1 MDEYIVVKAL
11 ENGVNIIGLTSG
23 KDTKFHHT
31 EKLDKGEVFLAQF
44 TDVTT
49 AIKINGAAEIYT
61 KHGKL
66 MSEIRFA
73 LSAGGLFYVDSNLCI
88 AVNRNSK
95 KAYRCTFDE

>member
-11 ENGVNIIGLTSG
+11 ESGVNIIGLTSG

-66 MSEIRFA
+66 MSDAR
-73 LSAGGLFYVDSNLCI
+73 
-88 AVNRNSK
+88 
-95 KAYRCTFDE
+95 

>member
-1 MDEYIVVKAL
+1 MDEYIVVK
-11 ENGVNIIGLTSG
+11 GVNIIGLTSG

-66 MSEIRFA
+66 MSDAR
-73 LSAGGLFYVDSNLCI
+73 
-88 AVNRNSK
+88 
-95 KAYRCTFDE
+95 

>member
-31 EKLDKGEVFLAQF
+31 EKLDMGVVFLAQF

-66 MSEIRFA
+66 MSDAR
-73 LSAGGLFYVDSNLCI
+73 
-88 AVNRNSK
+88 
-95 KAYRCTFDE
+95 

>member
-23 KDTKFHHT
+23 KDTKVHHT

-66 MSEIRFA
+66 MSDAR
-73 LSAGGLFYVDSNLCI
+73 
-88 AVNRNSK
+88 
-95 KAYRCTFDE
+95 

>member
-1 MDEYIVVKAL
+1 MDEYIAVKAL
-11 ENGVNIIGLTSG
+11 EDGVSIIGLTSG

-44 TDVTT
+44 TEITT

-66 MSEIRFA
+66 MS
-73 LSAGGLFYVDSNLCI
+73 DS
-88 AVNRNSK
+88 R
-95 KAYRCTFDE
+95 

>member
-1 MDEYIVVKAL
+1 MRNAILYYRCSILQNYRNGVLIMDEYIVVKAL

-66 MSEIRFA
+66 MSDAR
-73 LSAGGLFYVDSNLCI
+73 
-88 AVNRNSK
+88 
-95 KAYRCTFDE
+95 

>member
-31 EKLDKGEVFLAQF
+31 EKLDKGEV
-44 TDVTT
+44 
-49 AIKINGAAEIYT
+49 NGAAEIYT

-66 MSEIRFA
+66 MSDAR
-73 LSAGGLFYVDSNLCI
+73 
-88 AVNRNSK
+88 
-95 KAYRCTFDE
+95 

>member
-44 TDVTT
+44 THVKT

-66 MSEIRFA
+66 MSDAR
-73 LSAGGLFYVDSNLCI
+73 
-88 AVNRNSK
+88 
-95 KAYRCTFDE
+95 

>member
-44 TDVTT
+44 IDVTT

-66 MSEIRFA
+66 MSDAR
-73 LSAGGLFYVDSNLCI
+73 
-88 AVNRNSK
+88 
-95 KAYRCTFDE
+95 

>member
-11 ENGVNIIGLTSG
+11 ENGVHIIGLTSG

-66 MSEIRFA
+66 MSDAR
-73 LSAGGLFYVDSNLCI
+73 
-88 AVNRNSK
+88 
-95 KAYRCTFDE
+95 

>member
-11 ENGVNIIGLTSG
+11 ENCVNIIGLTSG

-66 MSEIRFA
+66 MSDAR
-73 LSAGGLFYVDSNLCI
+73 
-88 AVNRNSK
+88 
-95 KAYRCTFDE
+95 

>member
-44 TDVTT
+44 TDVDVYKRQD
-49 AIKINGAAEIYT
+49 IK
-61 KHGKL
+61 KHD
-66 MSEIRFA
+66 
-73 LSAGGLFYVDSNLCI
+73 V
-88 AVNRNSK
+88 
-95 KAYRCTFDE
+95 CTLLKIQTGFWHQ

>member
-31 EKLDKGEVFLAQF
+31 EKLDKVFLAQF

-66 MSEIRFA
+66 MSDAR
-73 LSAGGLFYVDSNLCI
+73 
-88 AVNRNSK
+88 
-95 KAYRCTFDE
+95 

>member
-44 TDVTT
+44 T
-49 AIKINGAAEIYT
+49 IKINGAAEIYT

-66 MSEIRFA
+66 MSDAR
-73 LSAGGLFYVDSNLCI
+73 
-88 AVNRNSK
+88 
-95 KAYRCTFDE
+95 

>member
-23 KDTKFHHT
+23 KDTTFHHT

-66 MSEIRFA
+66 MSDAR
-73 LSAGGLFYVDSNLCI
+73 
-88 AVNRNSK
+88 
-95 KAYRCTFDE
+95 

>member
-23 KDTKFHHT
+23 KDTKIHHT

-66 MSEIRFA
+66 MSDAR
-73 LSAGGLFYVDSNLCI
+73 
-88 AVNRNSK
+88 
-95 KAYRCTFDE
+95 